1 MLLLNWV
8 QTSSSWPRGAGHIF
22 LGHTLSTHWARPAV
36 FHFWSTQH
44 CAPEKSSWSDIWDIH
59 YMLKPEGCGQCQAH
73 RQWAPSRWRVW
84 QQHISCWRCSASWA
98 SSQLGGAQLPW
109 QTEHLD
115 RGDSV
120 AEFVV
125 LHVCL
130 KEFNVKSK
138 DPVQWSDW
146 TFSMLVHNLKAVVKA
161 SIISSVIHSLIQ
173 LPRLRHPS
181 ESVSKLQ
188 IDLVS
193 DTGIYTLKAKWK
205 VKRSESKNLVFGHE
219 NWEEESQQGT
229 SSLILISC
237 SPNFS
242 TPELK
247 GSEQESSLA
256 SLKLV

>member
-1 MLLLNWV
+1 MLLLNWM

-36 FHFWSTQH
+36 FHFWSTQR
-44 CAPEKSSWSDIWDIH
+44 CAPKKVVDQIFWIFLP
-59 YMLKPEGCGQCQAH
+59 YKKPEGCGQCQAH

-98 SSQLGGAQLPW
+98 SSQLGGARLPW

-115 RGDSV
+115 RGDLV

-138 DPVQWSDW
+138 EPVHWSDW

-188 IDLVS
+188 DDLVS
-193 DTGIYTLKAKWK
+193 DTHTLKAKWK
-205 VKRSESKNLVFGHE
+205 VKRSESMILVVGHE
-219 NWEEESQQGT
+219 NWEEGSQQGT
-229 SSLILISC
+229 SSLILISY
-237 SPNFS
+237 SPNSS

>member
-98 SSQLGGAQLPW
+98 SSQLVGARLPW

-125 LHVCL
+125 LYVCL
-130 KEFNVKSK
+130 KEINVKSK
-138 DPVQWSDW
+138 DPHCIS
-146 TFSMLVHNLKAVVKA
+146 FSWWMCFTE
-161 SIISSVIHSLIQ
+161 IH
-173 LPRLRHPS
+173 
-181 ESVSKLQ
+181 V
-188 IDLVS
+188 
-193 DTGIYTLKAKWK
+193 
-205 VKRSESKNLVFGHE
+205 
-219 NWEEESQQGT
+219 
-229 SSLILISC
+229 
-237 SPNFS
+237 
-242 TPELK
+242 
-247 GSEQESSLA
+247 
-256 SLKLV
+256 